1 MIFEKRGFIVY
12 LTLLDNNDIKYIES
26 NPISDGINYLNFNFN
41 CNESKKNNNMDDH
54 ILTFNQILKTPIIP
68 FPNAQPHY
76 LNLKSVVLLHHY
88 ISQLVPWKTL
98 LFLHG

>member
-1 MIFEKRGFIVY
+1 
-12 LTLLDNNDIKYIES
+12 
-26 NPISDGINYLNFNFN
+26 
-41 CNESKKNNNMDDH
+41 MDDH

-88 ISQLVPWKTL
+88 ISQLVRGKHCY
-98 LFLHG
+98 FFMDKIK